1 MFYNVFMATSILAT
15 KLYISPPRPKI
26 VLRPRLLGKLNDVL
40 NLKLTLISAPA
51 GFGKTT
57 LVSEWIASCG
67 RPVAWLSLDEGDN
80 DPLRFISYLI
90 AALQIIKEGIGEG
103 LLAALQSH
111 QPPQT
116 EEILT
121 ALLNEISTV
130 PDNFVLVLDDYHLID
145 SQPVNQ
151 SLAFLVEHLPQ
162 QMHLVIVTREDPS
175 LPLAR
180 LRARGQLTELR
191 AADLQFA
198 PSEAAEFL
206 NRVMG
211 LNLSDDDVAALE
223 ARTEGWIAGLQLA
236 ALSMQGYQDTTSFIK
251 SFTGSHRFVLDY
263 LIEEVLQQQSES
275 TQTFLLRTS
284 LLDRMCGPL
293 CDAVLHD
300 SSGPGQKTLEHL
312 ERANLFIIPLDSER
326 HWYRYHHLFADLL
339 RQRLGKNLS
348 PGEITELHIRASE
361 WYEQNGL
368 MLEAFQHA
376 LLAGEFVRAAR
387 LAEDV
392 WQDMERSFQT
402 AAWLGWVKKLP
413 NEVVYSRPR
422 LCVLLGRAYSDAGE
436 VDLSETYLQNAERAL
451 ADALERDESK
461 SLPVTIALIR
471 ANNAQIQGNLAE
483 TINYAE
489 LSLQLIP
496 EDDVYLR
503 AEAAITLGFTHWA
516 TGNLEASL
524 RAIHAWI
531 EEMQRFGN
539 REFAIASAFAVADM
553 QVILGSLRDA
563 EMCLRQAIQQAAT
576 HGQESETITA
586 HHHLGLAMLA
596 HERND
601 DAAVKQ
607 HLQIAADL
615 GKRTTLVDWP
625 HRWNLAQAR
634 LKKSDGEWDSALHSL
649 DDAQRV
655 YVKNPIPIFQPIAAQ
670 KARIYLKQGR
680 LDKAHAWV
688 HERKLSVKDEA
699 SYLGEYEHLTLARTR
714 LFEGSFTGIHELLER
729 LLTLAETQKRTGSVI
744 EIVLTQALV
753 HQAQGNPTQALAALE
768 RALTLAEPE
777 GYLRIFVDEG
787 ESMRLLILDF
797 KSKIEKQGNTRPHSL
812 FGYVTE
818 LLAAFPQPMESIPQS
833 KTLAPYTSAG
843 VVNQKPKIIE
853 SLTDRELE
861 ILRLVAEGHTNTEIS
876 QRLYLALSTVKGH
889 NLRIFNKLQA
899 QNRTEAVVR
908 ARELGLL

>member
-1 MFYNVFMATSILAT
+1 
-15 KLYISPPRPKI
+15 
-26 VLRPRLLGKLNDVL
+26 
-40 NLKLTLISAPA
+40 
-51 GFGKTT
+51 
-57 LVSEWIASCG
+57 
-67 RPVAWLSLDEGDN
+67 
-80 DPLRFISYLI
+80 
-90 AALQIIKEGIGEG
+90 
-103 LLAALQSH
+103 
-111 QPPQT
+111 
-116 EEILT
+116 
-121 ALLNEISTV
+121 
-130 PDNFVLVLDDYHLID
+130 
-145 SQPVNQ
+145 
-151 SLAFLVEHLPQ
+151 
-162 QMHLVIVTREDPS
+162 
-175 LPLAR
+175 
-180 LRARGQLTELR
+180 
-191 AADLQFA
+191 
-198 PSEAAEFL
+198 
-206 NRVMG
+206 MG

-413 NEVVYSRPR
+413 NEVVNSRPR

-563 EMCLRQAIQQAAT
+563 EICSPAS
-576 HGQESETITA
+576 H
-586 HHHLGLAMLA
+586 
-596 HERND
+596 
-601 DAAVKQ
+601 
-607 HLQIAADL
+607 
-615 GKRTTLVDWP
+615 RTS
-625 HRWNLAQAR
+625 R
-634 LKKSDGEWDSALHSL
+634 
-649 DDAQRV
+649 
-655 YVKNPIPIFQPIAAQ
+655 
-670 KARIYLKQGR
+670 
-680 LDKAHAWV
+680 HAW
-688 HERKLSVKDEA
+688 
-699 SYLGEYEHLTLARTR
+699 
-714 LFEGSFTGIHELLER
+714 TG
-729 LLTLAETQKRTGSVI
+729 V
-744 EIVLTQALV
+744 
-753 HQAQGNPTQALAALE
+753 
-768 RALTLAEPE
+768 
-777 GYLRIFVDEG
+777 
-787 ESMRLLILDF
+787 
-797 KSKIEKQGNTRPHSL
+797 
-812 FGYVTE
+812 
-818 LLAAFPQPMESIPQS
+818 
-833 KTLAPYTSAG
+833 
-843 VVNQKPKIIE
+843 
-853 SLTDRELE
+853 
-861 ILRLVAEGHTNTEIS
+861 
-876 QRLYLALSTVKGH
+876 
-889 NLRIFNKLQA
+889 
-899 QNRTEAVVR
+899 
-908 ARELGLL
+908 